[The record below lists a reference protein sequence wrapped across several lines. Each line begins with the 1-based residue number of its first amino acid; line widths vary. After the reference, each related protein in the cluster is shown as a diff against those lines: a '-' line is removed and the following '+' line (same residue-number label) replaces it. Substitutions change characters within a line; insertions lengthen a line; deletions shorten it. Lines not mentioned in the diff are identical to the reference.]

1 MVHEENQYLE
11 LIKDILDNGDIFN
24 GRNGT
29 TKAIIGSMMRY
40 SLDDDTVPLLTTKR
54 MAWKTC
60 MKELLFFIKG
70 QTDNKILK
78 SQKVNI
84 WNENGS
90 REFLDSRNL
99 KHYKEDDLGPVYGF
113 QWRHFNTPYINCDT
127 DYTNKGID
135 QLQKIIDS
143 LKNPE
148 TRYSRRLILTAWNPN
163 QLNEMALP
171 PCHLLSQFNVVG
183 EDKLTCTLYQRSGDV
198 GLGVPFNIASYAFL
212 THIIAKI
219 CGLKAHKFIH
229 FISNAHIYDDHFEN
243 LANQLNNSP
252 YKFPKLKI
260 SSVKNIDDYTI
271 EDFVISDYNY
281 HSAINLKMRK

>member
-1 MVHEENQYLE
+1 MVHEEEQYLE

-29 TKAIIGSMMRY
+29 TKAIIGSMMKY
-40 SLDDDTVPLLTTKR
+40 SLDDGTIPLLTTKR

-60 MKELLFFIKG
+60 LKELLFFIKG
-70 QTDNKILK
+70 HTDNKILK
-78 SQKVNI
+78 SKKVNI

-135 QLQKIIDS
+135 QLQNIIDS

-252 YKFPKLKI
+252 YEFPKLKI

>member
-1 MVHEENQYLE
+1 
-11 LIKDILDNGDIFN
+11 
-24 GRNGT
+24 
-29 TKAIIGSMMRY
+29 
-40 SLDDDTVPLLTTKR
+40 
-54 MAWKTC
+54 
-60 MKELLFFIKG
+60 
-70 QTDNKILK
+70 
-78 SQKVNI
+78 
-84 WNENGS
+84 
-90 REFLDSRNL
+90 
-99 KHYKEDDLGPVYGF
+99 
-113 QWRHFNTPYINCDT
+113 
-127 DYTNKGID
+127 
-135 QLQKIIDS
+135 
-143 LKNPE
+143 
-148 TRYSRRLILTAWNPN
+148 
-163 QLNEMALP
+163 MALP